1 MTTFG
6 FGRVKQVGDELQN
19 GPERDAGLLKEVLR
33 SETSSGP
40 GEKDTVLMR
49 QALLLQLALKALDRA
64 IAEYCGG
71 AGGRTPSYAALAQY
85 LDQPERKA
93 QPLRPRMKRL
103 PG

>member
-1 MTTFG
+1 MTTVG
-6 FGRVKQVGDELQN
+6 FGRVKQASDELQN
-19 GPERDAGLLKEVLR
+19 GAERDTGLLKEVLR

-40 GEKDTVLMR
+40 GEKDTLLVR

-85 LDQPERKA
+85 LDEPERKA
-93 QPLRPRMKRL
+93 QPVRTRVKRL
-103 PG
+103 TG